1 MECVRASGPN
11 ARKDG
16 ARLDTLEI
24 QALVRIIDELTYY
37 QILHVAPDASRS
49 EIKAAYYATAR
60 AFHPDSNRELVAEM
74 QKNCLEISKRITE
87 AHCVLRDPRKRNA
100 YDAKLADSRGVRMQL
115 TEARNAHA
123 RQETEERGGR
133 TPQGKQF
140 LMKAQ
145 EDMRREDFA
154 SAIRNLQMAMTFEAD
169 NDYFKSLLE
178 EARKRNK

>member
-1 MECVRASGPN
+1 LKVVSAVRRG
-11 ARKDG
+11 RD
-16 ARLDTLEI
+16 
-24 QALVRIIDELTYY
+24 
-37 QILHVAPDASRS
+37 APIA
-49 EIKAAYYATAR
+49 
-60 AFHPDSNRELVAEM
+60 
-74 QKNCLEISKRITE
+74 
-87 AHCVLRDPRKRNA
+87 
-100 YDAKLADSRGVRMQL
+100 
-115 TEARNAHA
+115 
-123 RQETEERGGR
+123 ERGGR